1 MTSPSLQNFKYLFKQ
16 LGSTETRYI
25 KDLNKC
31 KYSKYNKPCKPVF
44 IFIRMFANWLTFFRT
59 TYLLPSNCVLWTE
72 PVQDKT
78 LCLGSQQSLLFTC
91 AYTRCLQPTFAVYQA
106 LGQDSVKA
114 HCEYWRHWIV
124 WETVHTDQL
133 FRLSHSVFSIV
144 WWGKTELTSYQCKD
158 ELLQKCRV
166 SEIYY
171 LITRC
176 PKISDTV
183 LNIDI

>member
-44 IFIRMFANWLTFFRT
+44 IFIRMFANWLTFIRT

-78 LCLGSQQSLLFTC
+78 VCLGSQQSFLFTC

-114 HCEYWRHWIV
+114 NCEYWRHWLV
-124 WETVHTDQL
+124 WASVHTEQVFFAFRTRYLAL
-133 FRLSHSVFSIV
+133 FGEPRPSWL
-144 WWGKTELTSYQCKD
+144 LTSAKTNC
-158 ELLQKCRV
+158 CRNAALV
-166 SEIYY
+166 KY
-171 LITRC
+171 IT
-176 PKISDTV
+176 
-183 LNIDI
+183 L